1 MRAIQVQ
8 AHGDASVLVLHD
20 LPVPEPKPLE
30 ARVRVAYAG
39 LNFIDVYQR
48 AGTYAMTLPFT
59 PGQEGSGVV
68 DAVGEGV
75 TEVKVG
81 DRVAWAVQGNGGAY
95 AEFACVPAW
104 KLVPLP
110 EDVTLETA
118 AALMLQGMTAHYLA
132 RSTYPLKP
140 GDTALVHAAAGGVG
154 LLLVQIAKRLGAT
167 VIATVGNA
175 EKEQLARGVGA
186 DETINYREHD
196 FETVIAASGRKL
208 EVVYDSVGKD
218 TFSKG
223 LNLLKPRGM
232 MVLYGGSSG
241 QVEPFDLQILNR
253 KGSLFV
259 TRPSL
264 GAYTLTREELL
275 SRASELFAWLREG
288 LSVRVDRTY
297 DLADAAQA
305 HRALEG
311 RDTKGKVLLKVGA

>member
-8 AHGDASVLVLHD
+8 SHGDASALELRD
-20 LPVPEPKPLE
+20 LPTPDPKPGE
-30 ARVRVAYAG
+30 ARVRVSHAG

-48 AGTYAMTLPFT
+48 TGTYRMALPFT
-59 PGQEGSGVV
+59 PGSEGSGVV

-75 TEVKVG
+75 TEVRVG
-81 DRVAWAVQGNGGAY
+81 DRVAWAMQLGSY
-95 AEFACVPAW
+95 AEFVVAPAW

-110 EDVTLETA
+110 ETVSLETG
-118 AALMLQGMTAHYLA
+118 AALLLQGMTAHYLA
-132 RSTYPLKP
+132 RSTYPLTA

-167 VIATVGNA
+167 VIATVGND
-175 EKEQLARGVGA
+175 EKAQLTRDMGA
-186 DETINYREHD
+186 DEVINYREQD
-196 FETVIAASGRKL
+196 FETVIANSGRKL

-241 QVEPFDLQILNR
+241 QVEPFDLQVLNQ

-264 GAYTLTREELL
+264 GAYTQTREELL
-275 SRASELFAWLREG
+275 SRANDLFAWLQDG
-288 LSVRVDRTY
+288 LRVRVDRVY
-297 DLADAAQA
+297 DLADAPQA